1 MKIGVIGGGNMGG
14 ATARGVVSAGVISPS
29 DLTVSDPSEAV
40 RESFKTFDPAIRT
53 TDDNVSAIVGAD
65 VVIVAV
71 KPWLM
76 EQVIGQIA
84 PTIDRERQIIIS
96 VAATITFEMLGNYLG
111 GGKIPPLFRAVPNTA
126 ISLGESATFVASHG
140 TSEAQVE
147 AVRALFA
154 PLGKIWM
161 VDESL
166 IGAVTALSS
175 SGIAYVF
182 RYIDAAVKGGEEL
195 GISRSEGL
203 QIMLQTVRGALAM
216 LEHNDTQPQTE
227 IDKVTTPGGLTL
239 KGLAAMEENGFTHA
253 VIEGLKATK

>member
-1 MKIGVIGGGNMGG
+1 
-14 ATARGVVSAGVISPS
+14 VVSAGVISPS

-40 RESFKTFDPAIRT
+40 RESFKAFNPAIHT
-53 TDDNVSAIVGAD
+53 TDNNVSAVVGAD
-65 VVIVAV
+65 IVIVAV

-84 PTIDRERQIIIS
+84 STIDRNRQMVIS
-96 VAATITFEMLGNYLG
+96 VAATITFDMLGNYLG
-111 GGKIPPLFRAVPNTA
+111 GGKIPPLFRVVPNTA
-126 ISLGESATFVASHG
+126 ISLSESATFIASHG
-140 TSEAQVE
+140 ASEGQVE
-147 AVRALFA
+147 TVKALFS
-154 PLGKIWM
+154 PLGKVWL
-161 VDESL
+161 VEQSL
-166 IGAVTALSS
+166 ISAVTALSS

-195 GISRSEGL
+195 GISRPEGL

-216 LEHNDTQPQTE
+216 LEHNHTQPQTE